1 MRILQV
7 VHSLPFLNQAGTEVH
22 TYNLSLE
29 LSKRHQVYIFSRV
42 CNTKQK
48 EYEVTKQNMNGV
60 RVYLINNTFKNC
72 NSFKMYYENEAID
85 KRFVE
90 LLDEIAPD
98 IVHIQ
103 HLVFLSIGLIKT
115 ISERGIPIVFT
126 LHDYWLMCLKWHVLK
141 RDSTPCEKVF
151 SGNFDQECLSCLSEI
166 LHIKR
171 GAKKVYLLIK
181 CLLPNFALRW
191 LKNVY
196 FLCTQRIPDNGT
208 GIDKLKERARRI
220 NALLNGIDFFTAPS
234 ECLKN
239 KFIEFGIPSEK
250 INVSQNGLDGNLFI
264 DIQKIKANKIR
275 FAFIGTILPAK
286 GLHILIK
293 SFNRIKK
300 RDAELKIYGRLYPY
314 VGFEYYPPYLKKI
327 IKNRNIRFAGE
338 FNYFEIAKIF
348 SEIDILI
355 VPSVWYENSPLVI
368 KEAFFSKTP
377 VIASRIGGIPELVT
391 DGLNGL
397 LFNPQDADDLQEKI
411 QYLIDNPGVIEKFK
425 ENIPR
430 VKSIEDNASEIED
443 IYNKLI
449 AKKESGLI
457 LQSQ

>member
-29 LSKRHQVYIFSRV
+29 LSKTHEVYIFSRV

-72 NSFKMYYENEAID
+72 NSFEMYYENEMID
-85 KRFVE
+85 KRFA
-90 LLDEIAPD
+90 EILYEIKPD
-98 IVHIQ
+98 VVHIQ
-103 HLVFLSIGLIKT
+103 HLVFLSIGLIK
-115 ISERGIPIVFT
+115 IIRDRGIPVVFT
-126 LHDYWLMCLKWHVLK
+126 LHDYWLICPKWHVLK
-141 RDSTPCEKVF
+141 NDSTPCEKVF

-171 GAKKVYLLIK
+171 GVKRVYLLSK
-181 CLLPNFALRW
+181 WLLPNFALSW
-191 LKNVY
+191 LKNIY
-196 FLCTQRIPDNGT
+196 FLCTQRISGNNK
-208 GIDKLKERARRI
+208 GIDKLKERTRKI
-220 NALLNGIDFFTAPS
+220 NAFLNSIDFFITPS
-234 ECLKN
+234 EYLKN
-239 KFIEFGIPSEK
+239 NFIGFGISREK
-250 INVSQNGLDGNLFI
+250 IRLSQNGLNSELFKG
-264 DIQKIKANKIR
+264 IQKVRTNKIR

-286 GLHILIK
+286 GLHILIE

-314 VGFEYYPPYLKKI
+314 VGFEYYPSHLKKI
-327 IKNRNIRFAGE
+327 IKNKNIKLMGE

-348 SEIDILI
+348 SQIDILV

-368 KEAFFSKTP
+368 KEAFLSNTP
-377 VIASRIGGIPELVT
+377 VIASRIGGIPELVN
-391 DGLNGL
+391 DGANGL
-397 LFNPQDADDLQEKI
+397 LFKPQDADDLQEKI
-411 QYLIDNPGVIEKFK
+411 QYIIDNPDIIEKFK
-425 ENIPR
+425 KNIPK
-430 VKSIEDNASEIED
+430 VKNIEDNATEVED
-443 IYNKLI
+443 VYNKLI
-449 AKKESGLI
+449 AQKESKLI